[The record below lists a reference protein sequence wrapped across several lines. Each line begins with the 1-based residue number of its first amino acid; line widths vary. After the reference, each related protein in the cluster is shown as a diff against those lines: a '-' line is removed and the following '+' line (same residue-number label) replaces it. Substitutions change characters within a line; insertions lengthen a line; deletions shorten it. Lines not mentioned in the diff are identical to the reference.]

1 MTQARNLYIWVLL
14 YVRGSKMVATICV
27 LNGHSNASRHAKG
40 LQTNGNFDTVL
51 EKTKPESGNSGL
63 RTINS
68 LDSCDES
75 GKNGTLYTPILP
87 ETPNLY
93 KHNGVLM
100 ENLGYFIIP
109 RSVTSDPRYKS
120 ARLKY
125 QKVLHVIFENVAF
138 EETTH
143 AIGWETIPIK
153 VGQYCVAIRK
163 LAEMCNEGVKHKEDK
178 VSKNCVDRAIS
189 FFEKCGFLGQQVIH
203 GKSVLTI
210 TVPDF
215 YKRKKT
221 TSETTSG
228 TTSGT
233 EVGQKWDTK
242 EEDKELKEYKPLYI
256 AADASDSAIAP
267 SEKKKVSSSSSKKR
281 KKVEPAPLIERD
293 VGIFTSDLAHQKL
306 IEQKGS
312 EEIVKQIYS
321 AMAVWKAQNGIS
333 SGDDYKTA
341 LNWKL
346 TPKKPQSS
354 YQKPQPK
361 YNHDTSPRNPKNTI
375 SFAEEV

>member
-14 YVRGSKMVATICV
+14 YVRGNQMVATICV

-40 LQTNGNFDTVL
+40 LQTNVNFDTVL

-75 GKNGTLYTPILP
+75 GKNGTSYTPILP

-125 QKVLHVIFENVAF
+125 QKVLHVLFENVAF
-138 EETTH
+138 APTTH
-143 AIGWETIPIK
+143 AIGVEVIPIAI
-153 VGQYCVAIRK
+153 GQFCVSVRG
-163 LAEMCNEGVKHKEDK
+163 LMDLCNDGVKYKEDM
-178 VSKNCVDRAIS
+178 VDKNIIERAS
-189 FFEKCGFLGQQVIH
+189 HFWRRCGFMRQEVRH
-203 GKSVLTI
+203 GKILITI

-215 YKRKKT
+215 YDRYKKKT
-221 TSETTSG
+221 ETEPETKPR
-228 TTSGT
+228 
-233 EVGQKWDTK
+233 QNRDTK
-242 EEDKELKEYKPLYI
+242 EEDKELKEDNI
-256 AADASDSAIAP
+256 IFNAADASDSAIAP
-267 SEKKKVSSSSSKKR
+267 SEKKKVSSSSRKR

-306 IEQKGS
+306 IEHWKS
-312 EEIVKQIYS
+312 EETVKQIYS
-321 AMAVWKAQNGIS
+321 AMAVWKAQRGIV

-341 LNWKL
+341 LGWHY